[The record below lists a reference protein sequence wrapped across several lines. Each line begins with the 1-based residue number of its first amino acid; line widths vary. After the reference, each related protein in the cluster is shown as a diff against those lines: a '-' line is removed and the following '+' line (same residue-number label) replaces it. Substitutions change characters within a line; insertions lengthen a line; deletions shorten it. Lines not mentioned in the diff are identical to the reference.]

1 MMARSLNIL
10 SSDDDEGI
18 RAFLFNLLTEQGHHV
33 EFARSGDEV
42 FKHLGRARYDLLILD
57 VNTPGLNGY
66 KVAEKITANIVNRP
80 KILIFT
86 ARNIEEEEFQFVSC
100 GADAIIRKGA
110 SCDSI
115 VAAIGDLFSD
125 PEQDAAGTPPVAVFT
140 EKEPPMTNPG
150 DISLTT
156 RSRMEGDLQ
165 YCLRKIT
172 QVEDQM
178 ATKDMR
184 YEEFIRDLLREK
196 QRTEKNYLEFKRIEQ
211 DVQKLKSWGYVVA
224 AAAGFSLLHAFFQTG
239 R

>member
-1 MMARSLNIL
+1 MNSLSRPLRIL

-33 EFARSGDEV
+33 EFARDGDEV
-42 FKHLGRARYDLLILD
+42 FKHLGRGRYDLLILD

-66 KVAEKITANIVNRP
+66 KVAEKITENIVNRP

-86 ARNIEEEEFQFVSC
+86 ARNIEEEELQFVSC

-115 VAAIGDLFSD
+115 IAAIDELF
-125 PEQDAAGTPPVAVFT
+125 AAPAQEAIGVPTAAALAG
-140 EKEPPMTNPG
+140 KEPPMNNPG
-150 DISLTT
+150 EISLTT
-156 RSRMEGDLQ
+156 RKRMEGDLQ
-165 YCLRKIT
+165 HCLRKMT
-172 QVEDQM
+172 QVEDLM
-178 ATKDMR
+178 TAKDMR

-211 DVQKLKSWGYVVA
+211 EVIKMKNWGYALA
-224 AAAGFSLLHAFFQTG
+224 AAVGLSLLRSFF
-239 R
+239 